1 VSTSQI
7 PGLPPPQQPP
17 QYPPQQPPGW
27 GPDSPQQAPPPAPKQ
42 KRHITRKIL
51 IVAAGTFL
59 GLIAVIVILAA
70 ALGNAANKAANPITA
85 ASTPAATAPASTP
98 ADTSAP
104 ADTSPPVPSGPAV
117 LAMGDTE
124 TLGSNDTG
132 ATEGTATVSH
142 AVIAT
147 QPADQYGSAPKNG
160 YFVIVT
166 VAATAD
172 QGYTGGY
179 DVYSGD
185 FYALSGGSHYGEGN
199 GNSYDALADSS
210 AELGYTTLAAGE
222 TTGGK
227 LVFDVPARHGYI
239 VYAPNL
245 DGQPL
250 AEWKY

>member
-1 VSTSQI
+1 M
-7 PGLPPPQQPP
+7 
-17 QYPPQQPPGW
+17 
-27 GPDSPQQAPPPAPKQ
+27 
-42 KRHITRKIL
+42 
-51 IVAAGTFL
+51 
-59 GLIAVIVILAA
+59 
-70 ALGNAANKAANPITA
+70 
-85 ASTPAATAPASTP
+85 
-98 ADTSAP
+98 
-104 ADTSPPVPSGPAV
+104 

-142 AVIAT
+142 PVIAT

-166 VAATAD
+166 AAAAAD
-172 QGYTGGY
+172 KGYTGGF

-185 FYALSGGSHYGEGN
+185 FYALSGGSHYTEGG
-199 GNSYDALADSS
+199 GNSYSALTDISS
-210 AELGYTTLAAGE
+210 ELSYTTLAAGE
-222 TTGGK
+222 TTTGK
-227 LVFDVPARHGYI
+227 LVFDVPSRHGYI

>member
-1 VSTSQI
+1 M
-7 PGLPPPQQPP
+7 
-17 QYPPQQPPGW
+17 
-27 GPDSPQQAPPPAPKQ
+27 
-42 KRHITRKIL
+42 
-51 IVAAGTFL
+51 
-59 GLIAVIVILAA
+59 
-70 ALGNAANKAANPITA
+70 
-85 ASTPAATAPASTP
+85 
-98 ADTSAP
+98 
-104 ADTSPPVPSGPAV
+104 

-142 AVIAT
+142 PVIAT
-147 QPADQYGSAPKNG
+147 QPADQYGSAPQNG

-185 FYALSGGSHYGEGN
+185 FYALSGGSHYTEGN
-199 GNSYDALADSS
+199 GNSYSALADSS

-222 TTGGK
+222 STSGK
-227 LVFDVPARHGYI
+227 LVFDVPSRHGYI